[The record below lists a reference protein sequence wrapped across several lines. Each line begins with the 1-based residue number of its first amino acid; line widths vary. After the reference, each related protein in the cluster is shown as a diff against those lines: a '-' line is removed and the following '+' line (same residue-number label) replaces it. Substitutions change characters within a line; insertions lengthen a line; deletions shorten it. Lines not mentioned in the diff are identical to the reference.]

1 MLLLN
6 PIKDINDDIL
16 ILYEDRKLKEL
27 NRNQD

>member
-6 PIKDINDDIL
+6 PIKDINDEIL